1 MQELFRMKIAG
12 KRQLT
17 LPQRLLDVLGLAEG
31 DEIQI
36 EVSDGQIVGTHACKT
51 IPTTLLGKELLSKI
65 RKREERLVQGKG
77 LTVAEAIAR
86 ADETPVPQYAIALA
100 GHGRKTTNTEGQQR
114 ARAAAA
120 GAASYKKTS
129 GRA

>member
-1 MQELFRMKIAG
+1 MQELFRMKIAA

-17 LPQRLLDVLGLAEG
+17 VPQRLLDVLGLAEG

-51 IPTTLLGKELLSKI
+51 IPTALLGKDLLSKI
-65 RKREERLVQGKG
+65 RKREEHLIQGKG
-77 LTVAEAIAR
+77 LTVAEAIAK
-86 ADETPVPQYAIALA
+86 ADETPMPQYVKVLTGAARRTVNA
-100 GHGRKTTNTEGQQR
+100 GGQR

-120 GAASYKKTS
+120 GAASYKED
-129 GRA
+129 

>member
-51 IPTTLLGKELLSKI
+51 IPTALLGKGLLSKI
-65 RKREERLVQGKG
+65 RKREERLIQGKG
-77 LTVAEAIAR
+77 LSVEEAIAK
-86 ADETPVPQYAIALA
+86 ADETPASRWMTVLTEPA
-100 GHGRKTTNTEGQQR
+100 GRTTKAEGQQL

-120 GAASYKKTS
+120 TAASYKKAS
-129 GRA
+129 GGA

>member
-36 EVSDGQIVGTHACKT
+36 EVADGQIVGTHACKT
-51 IPTTLLGKELLSKI
+51 IPTALLGKELLSKI

-77 LTVAEAIAR
+77 LSVAEAIAR
-86 ADETPVPQYAIALA
+86 ADESPAPQDARALV
-100 GHGRKTTNTEGQQR
+100 GHARRTRNMEWQQP

-120 GAASYKKTS
+120 GATSYKKTS
-129 GRA
+129 